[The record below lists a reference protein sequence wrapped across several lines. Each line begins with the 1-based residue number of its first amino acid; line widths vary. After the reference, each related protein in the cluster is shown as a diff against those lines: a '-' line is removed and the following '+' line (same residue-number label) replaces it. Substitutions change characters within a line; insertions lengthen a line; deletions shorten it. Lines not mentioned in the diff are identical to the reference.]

1 MTRSE
6 PKMGLVEWTLLI
18 VLSIVWGGSFF
29 FAKVA
34 VAEVPPITI
43 VAVRVSLAAAA
54 LFIVLRASG
63 IAMPAGCGDWGA
75 FFIMGFMNNAV
86 PFSLI
91 FWAQISITSGLASIL
106 NATMPVFTA
115 LLAHLLTAD
124 ERLTG
129 GKMLGVLLGLA
140 GVAVMIGT
148 DALSGLGL
156 SVWAQF
162 ACVAAA
168 VSYALASIFGR
179 RFAGKPP
186 MVTACGQ
193 LIGSSVL
200 IVPLA
205 LIVERPFQL
214 PAPGLAT
221 AASLIAL
228 ALVSTAFAYILY
240 FRILK
245 AAGATNVSLVTLLVP
260 VSAILLGAVF
270 LGERLAA
277 EEFAGMALIGLG
289 LMAIDGRPLGWLR
302 RRKFASTG

>member
-1 MTRSE
+1 
-6 PKMGLVEWTLLI
+6 
-18 VLSIVWGGSFF
+18 
-29 FAKVA
+29 
-34 VAEVPPITI
+34 
-43 VAVRVSLAAAA
+43 
-54 LFIVLRASG
+54 
-63 IAMPAGCGDWGA
+63 
-75 FFIMGFMNNAV
+75 
-86 PFSLI
+86 
-91 FWAQISITSGLASIL
+91 
-106 NATMPVFTA
+106 MPVFTA

-260 VSAILLGAVF
+260 VSAILLGAV
-270 LGERLAA
+270 LSG
-277 EEFAGMALIGLG
+277 
-289 LMAIDGRPLGWLR
+289 
-302 RRKFASTG
+302 